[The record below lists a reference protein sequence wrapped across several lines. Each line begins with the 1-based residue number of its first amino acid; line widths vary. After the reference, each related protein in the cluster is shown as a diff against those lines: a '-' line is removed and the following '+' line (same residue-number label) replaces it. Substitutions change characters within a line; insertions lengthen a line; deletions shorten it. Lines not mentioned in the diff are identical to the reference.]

1 MATGHLPSFT
11 TVEFN
16 YFFSCD
22 KALYVEIRAVY
33 TSNSVRWLKNGKNFP
48 ICYRSVDEIPFSL
61 KTVYPTALGKEGNLH
76 SIIVA
81 ALCKLCKGKPFFGCL
96 SPYHVPFGSAH
107 MNAGGS
113 HRREPKCSI
122 IHAPIL
128 YRLLDSNTK
137 TNTDEPIIRH
147 SKSSKLVEVDRFL
160 ATMAVSSRIGGI
172 KRN

>member
-16 YFFSCD
+16 YFFSSD

-61 KTVYPTALGKEGNLH
+61 ENCLPYGFREG
-76 SIIVA
+76 
-81 ALCKLCKGKPFFGCL
+81 
-96 SPYHVPFGSAH
+96 GSAH
-107 MNAGGS
+107 MNDGGS